1 MVDVERLKVAFETCS
16 PSSVRNV
23 CIIAHVDH
31 GKTTLADFL
40 VSSNGVISARLAG
53 KLRYMDCRED
63 EQMRGITMK
72 SSSISLLY
80 EPLLLN
86 LIDSPGHVDFVA
98 EVSSAV
104 NLADIA
110 ILVVDAVEGVCS
122 QTESLIRQAL
132 SCKLDILLVVNKLDR
147 LVVELKMREQEAHR
161 HLQRLLESVNSC
173 LSQAIHGQ
181 LLEEDWHTFEQM
193 ESQLHFDPSKGN
205 VLFASALYGYAFAS
219 EDFADLWTKRI
230 FGQQKIGDKSPHDH
244 REIVKAQLNANLFS
258 SDHFFATNSKQILS
272 GAEQR
277 GKKPLLEQF
286 VLEPLWELHRCA
298 LVEGDMDKLR
308 QMAAKLS
315 LPLLKGR
322 RAEEAFTEMMRQWLP
337 LSSAVVRAC
346 ARMRSAQKAFQTNNR
361 IEQLLPIGS
370 EVGPSL
376 LLPFILCPFLFSL
389 SPSTS
394 SPVIDALRNCDPM
407 DELTLVFCAKAFK
420 VEKHRLSL
428 CRVMSGT
435 LRIGDQLNVLRHSAS
450 SEDVWH
456 SVKIGTLF
464 LLMGRELLS
473 VECVPAGRIC
483 GVEVSDGRWIGGQTL
498 CSRAL
503 AVTEVPRMGWH
514 QKFAEPL
521 VRVTVRPT
529 NAGMSEMEELR
540 SALRQLSVLDSA
552 VRIIEQED
560 GDLAMLTAGEVHLQK
575 CLEDLKLLGQT
586 EIVVSEPI
594 VPFLETLI
602 PDVRLPFSRI
612 LKDHKTEC
620 FLRQFSLRITLRAVP
635 LHDQIVELIK
645 QNDKL
650 IDSFVEGAFD
660 SHTRSNLTTFRSQLS
675 LCASDCLSKMKGSWW
690 AKRSV
695 AEIQGL
701 FSRILAFGPSRA
713 KTNILFNGCSEEQK
727 KGNLSPLDQAV
738 IAGFHLAMSHGPLC
752 DEPMQSVG
760 IVLEGWEEEERVA
773 EGTNGI
779 DTLEG
784 EETAEKCDDANSLAG
799 AQLQGQLI
807 SAIRQTCRAALKKHI
822 GSLRLLAA
830 LYRCAVQTPTQS
842 LGKVQTVLAQK
853 RAKVLSEEFN
863 ELTGLFEVVSL
874 LPVIESFHFCE
885 DLRKRTSGT
894 ASAQLEFSCWQL
906 IEEDP
911 FWQPTTEEE
920 VEEFGSRGFEKNPAR
935 IYVDTVRRR
944 KGLPV
949 EEVIVVSAE
958 KQRNLKRN
966 K

>member
-1 MVDVERLKVAFETCS
+1 MCP

-40 VSSNGVISARLAG
+40 VSANGVISARLAG

-72 SSSISLLY
+72 SSSISLFY

-110 ILVVDAVEGVCS
+110 ILVVDVVEGVCS

-132 SCKLDILLVVNKLDR
+132 SRKLDILLVVNKLDR
-147 LVVELKMREQEAHR
+147 LV
-161 HLQRLLESVNSC
+161 RLLESVNSC

-181 LLEEDWHTFEQM
+181 LLEEDWNTFEQM
-193 ESQLHFDPSKGN
+193 ENQLHFDSSKGN
-205 VLFASALYGYAFAS
+205 VLFASALYGYAFAA
-219 EDFADLWTKRI
+219 EDFAELWAKRI
-230 FGQQKIGDKSPHDH
+230 IGPKCEGKEPSNDQLK
-244 REIVKAQLNANLFS
+244 RTKKQLNDNLFS
-258 SDHFFATNSKQILS
+258 SDHFFSANSKQICS

-298 LVEGDMDKLR
+298 LVEEDLEKLR
-308 QMAAKLS
+308 QMSAKLS

-346 ARMRSAQKAFQTNNR
+346 ARMRSAQKAFQADDR
-361 IEQLLPIGS
+361 IGQ
-370 EVGPSL
+370 
-376 LLPFILCPFLFSL
+376 LFS
-389 SPSTS
+389 SECE
-394 SPVIDALRNCDPM
+394 V

-420 VEKHRLSL
+420 LESHRVSL

-435 LRIGDQLNVLRHSAS
+435 LKIGDQLNVLRSSANS
-450 SEDVWH
+450 KSLVPGDAWH
-456 SVKIGTLF
+456 SVQIVRSRWSNLRDRGIRWALDW
-464 LLMGRELLS
+464 RANAELES
-473 VECVPAGRIC
+473 VAR
-483 GVEVSDGRWIGGQTL
+483 
-498 CSRAL
+498 
-503 AVTEVPRMGWH
+503 H
-514 QKFAEPL
+514 
-521 VRVTVRPT
+521 RVTVRPT
-529 NAGMSEMEELR
+529 NAGMDELNELR
-540 SALRQLSVLDSA
+540 SALKQLSVLDSA
-552 VRIIEQED
+552 VRVLEQED

-602 PDVRLPFSRI
+602 PDPRLSYAKI
-612 LKDHKTEC
+612 ISGHKTEC
-620 FLRQFSLRITLRAVP
+620 FLRQFSLRMTLRAVP
-635 LHDQIVELIK
+635 LHDQIVQMIT
-645 QNDKL
+645 QNEKL
-650 IDSFVEGAFD
+650 IDSIIEGVSDPDSRHKLDAFQ
-660 SHTRSNLTTFRSQLS
+660 SQLS
-675 LCASDCLSKMKGSWW
+675 LCACNCLPKMKGSWW
-690 AKRSV
+690 AKHSI
-695 AEIQGL
+695 AEIRRL
-701 FSRILAFGPSRA
+701 FSRIWAFGPSRA
-713 KTNILFNGCSEEQK
+713 QSNIFFNGCPNGQDENPISVW
-727 KGNLSPLDQAV
+727 KGNLSSLDQAV
-738 IAGFHLAMSHGPLC
+738 VAGFHLAMSHGPLC
-752 DEPMQSVG
+752 DEPMQNIG
-760 IVLEGWEEEERVA
+760 IVLEEWEEDETEGNGIS
-773 EGTNGI
+773 EGT
-779 DTLEG
+779 ERG
-784 EETAEKCDDANSLAG
+784 ETTQKCEDANSLVGG

-807 SAIRQTCRAALKKHI
+807 SAIRQTCRVALKKHI

-842 LGKVQTVLAQK
+842 LGKVQAVLAQK
-853 RAKVLSEEFN
+853 RAKMLSEEFN
-863 ELTGLFEVVSL
+863 ELTGLFEVVAH

-920 VEEFGSRGFEKNPAR
+920 VEEFGNRGFEKNQAR
-935 IYVDTVRRR
+935 LYVDTVRRR

>member
-1 MVDVERLKVAFETCS
+1 MADVERLKVAFQTCP

-40 VSSNGVISARLAG
+40 VSANGVISARLAG

-63 EQMRGITMK
+63 EQTRGITMK
-72 SSSISLLY
+72 SSSISLFY

-110 ILVVDAVEGVCS
+110 ILVVDVVEGVCS
-122 QTESLIRQAL
+122 QTESLIRQAV
-132 SCKLDILLVVNKLDR
+132 SRKLDILLVVNKLDR
-147 LVVELKMREQEAHR
+147 LVVELKMPEQEAHR

-181 LLEEDWHTFEQM
+181 LLEEDWNTFEQM
-193 ESQLHFDPSKGN
+193 EDQLHFDSSKGN
-205 VLFASALYGYAFAS
+205 VLFASALYGYAFAA
-219 EDFADLWTKRI
+219 EDFAELWAKRI
-230 FGQQKIGDKSPHDH
+230 IGPKCEGKEASSDQLK
-244 REIVKAQLNANLFS
+244 KTKKQLNDNLFS
-258 SDHFFATNSKQILS
+258 SDHFFSANSKQICS

-298 LVEGDMDKLR
+298 LVEEDLDKLR
-308 QMAAKLS
+308 QMSAKLS

-346 ARMRSAQKAFQTNNR
+346 ARMRSAQKAFQADDR
-361 IEQLLPIGS
+361 IGQ
-370 EVGPSL
+370 
-376 LLPFILCPFLFSL
+376 LFS
-389 SPSTS
+389 SECE
-394 SPVIDALRNCDPM
+394 V

-420 VEKHRLSL
+420 LESHRVSL

-435 LRIGDQLNVLRHSAS
+435 LKIGDQLNVLRSSANS
-450 SEDVWH
+450 KSLVPGDAWH
-456 SVKIGTLF
+456 SIQIGALF
-464 LLMGRELLS
+464 LLMGRELLP

-483 GVEVSDGRWIGGQTL
+483 GIEASDGRWIGGQTL
-498 CSRAL
+498 CSRVL
-503 AVTEVPRMGWH
+503 PVTEVPRMDWH

-529 NAGMSEMEELR
+529 NAGMDELNELR
-540 SALRQLSVLDSA
+540 SALKQLSVLDSA
-552 VRIIEQED
+552 VRVLEQED

-602 PDVRLPFSRI
+602 PDARLSYAKI
-612 LKDHKTEC
+612 ISGHKTEC

-635 LHDQIVELIK
+635 LHDQIVQMIT
-645 QNDKL
+645 QNEKL
-650 IDSFVEGAFD
+650 IDSIIEGVSDPDSRHKLDAFQ
-660 SHTRSNLTTFRSQLS
+660 SQLS
-675 LCASDCLSKMKGSWW
+675 LCACNCLPKMKGSWW
-690 AKRSV
+690 AKHSV
-695 AEIQGL
+695 AEIRRL
-701 FSRILAFGPSRA
+701 FSRIWAFGPSRA
-713 KTNILFNGCSEEQK
+713 QSNIFFNGCPNGQDENPISVW
-727 KGNLSPLDQAV
+727 KGNLSSLDQAV
-738 IAGFHLAMSHGPLC
+738 VAGFHLAMSHGPLC
-752 DEPMQSVG
+752 DEPMQNIG
-760 IVLEGWEEEERVA
+760 IVLEEWEEVETEGNGIS
-773 EGTNGI
+773 EGTAK
-779 DTLEG
+779 G
-784 EETAEKCDDANSLAG
+784 ETTEKCEDANSLVGG

-807 SAIRQTCRAALKKHI
+807 SAIRQTCRVALKKHI

-842 LGKVQTVLAQK
+842 LGKVQAVLAQK
-853 RAKVLSEEFN
+853 RAKMLSEEFN
-863 ELTGLFEVVSL
+863 ELTGLFEVVAH

-906 IEEDP
+906 IDEDP

-920 VEEFGSRGFEKNPAR
+920 VEEFGSRGFEKNQAR
-935 IYVDTVRRR
+935 LYVDTVRRR